1 MIRGDIRSLSAYHVP
16 DSTGMDKLD
25 AMENPY
31 GLPAAL
37 RKDWAKS
44 LAGVEI
50 NRYPDADMAALR
62 GRIGALDNLSADH
75 VLLGNGSDDIIQM
88 LLIAAEAGP
97 CVVPEPT
104 FVMYNLISR
113 WLKRPLATMPLDKDF
128 SLNADAFLNVCSRE
142 KAAIAFLACP
152 NNPTGNLW
160 PEEAVRKI
168 AQNIRGLLVIDE
180 AYRPFAERTHADL
193 IKENVLVLRTFS
205 KLGWAGL
212 RLGYALGD
220 PELIAQ
226 LNKVRL
232 PYNINSLTQHS
243 ANFLL
248 DHMPV
253 FEAQAAE
260 IRHERERVFKAMGAL
275 DGLHVFPSQAN
286 FLLFRLTGKGQ
297 DATTV
302 FEALK
307 AHGVLIKNMHGQNG
321 LLAQCLRV
329 TIGSPDENG
338 RFLKALKEIL
348 A

>member
-1 MIRGDIRSLSAYHVP
+1 MIRSDIRSLAAYHVP
-16 DSTGMDKLD
+16 DSTGMVKLD

-37 RKDWAKS
+37 RAEWAKAM
-44 LAGVEI
+44 AGTDI
-50 NRYPDADMAALR
+50 NRYPDADMHALR
-62 GRIGALDNLSADH
+62 TKIGALDGLSAEH

-88 LLIAAEAGP
+88 LLMAAEPGP

-104 FVMYNLISR
+104 FVMYGLISR
-113 WLKRPLATMPLDKDF
+113 WLKRPVASVPLDKNF
-128 SLNADAFLNVCSRE
+128 GLNGKAFLDVCSRE

-160 PEEAVRKI
+160 PQEAVHMV
-168 AQNIRGLLVIDE
+168 AQNMRDLVVIDE
-180 AYRPFAERTHADL
+180 AYRPFAERTHTDQ
-193 IKENVLVLRTFS
+193 IKENVLILRTFS
-205 KLGWAGL
+205 KLGWAGM

-243 ANFLL
+243 AHFLL
-248 DHMPV
+248 EHMQV
-253 FEAQAAE
+253 FDEQAAQ
-260 IRHERERVFKAMGAL
+260 IKKERERLFTAMSTM
-275 DGLHVFPSQAN
+275 DGLTVFPSQAN
-286 FLLFRLTGKGQ
+286 FLLFRLGK
-297 DATTV
+297 DHEAAPV
-302 FEALK
+302 FEALRQ
-307 AHGVLIKNMHGQNG
+307 HGILIKNMHGQNG

-329 TIGSPDENG
+329 TIGSSEENN
-338 RFLKALKEIL
+338 RFLDALKEVL

>member
-1 MIRGDIRSLSAYHVP
+1 MIRGDIRSLAAYHVP
-16 DSTGMDKLD
+16 DSTGMVKLD

-37 RKDWAKS
+37 RSAWAKS
-44 LAGVEI
+44 LAGTDI
-50 NRYPDADMAALR
+50 NRYPDADMRALR
-62 GRIGALDNLSADH
+62 QRIGELDGLSAEH

-88 LLIAAEAGP
+88 LLIAAEPGP

-113 WLKRPLATMPLDKDF
+113 WLKRPVASVPLDKNF
-128 SLNADAFLNVCSRE
+128 GLNAESFLNVCSRE
-142 KAAIAFLACP
+142 KSAITFLACP

-160 PEEAVRKI
+160 PQETVEKI
-168 AQNIRGLLVIDE
+168 ALNIRDLVVIDE
-180 AYRPFAERTHADL
+180 AYRPFAERTHTGL
-193 IKENVLVLRTFS
+193 IRENVLVLRTFS

-243 ANFLL
+243 ASFLL
-248 DHMPV
+248 DHIDV
-253 FEAQAAE
+253 FEQQAAK
-260 IRHERERVFKAMGAL
+260 IREERDRLFKAMSDL
-275 DGLHVFPSQAN
+275 DKVQVFPSQTN
-286 FLLFRLTGKGQ
+286 FLLFRVGKGH
-297 DATTV
+297 DAGQV
-302 FEALK
+302 FEALRQR
-307 AHGVLIKNMHGQNG
+307 GILIKNMHGQNG

-329 TIGSPDENG
+329 TIGSSEENG
-338 RFLKALKEIL
+338 RFLGALKEIL

>member
-1 MIRGDIRSLSAYHVP
+1 MIRGDIRSLTPYHVP
-16 DSTGMDKLD
+16 DSAGMVKLD

-37 RKDWAKS
+37 RAAWAES
-44 LAGVEI
+44 LASTEI

-62 GRIGALDNLSADH
+62 GRIGELDKLSAEH

-88 LLIAAEAGP
+88 LLMAAEPGP

-113 WLKRPLATMPLDKDF
+113 WLKRPVASVPLDKDF
-128 SLNADAFLNVCSRE
+128 GLNAESFLNVCSRE
-142 KAAIAFLACP
+142 KASIAFLACP

-160 PEEAVRKI
+160 PRESVQKV
-168 AQNIRGLLVIDE
+168 AQSMRGLLVIDE
-180 AYRPFAERTHADL
+180 AYRPFATRTHVDL

-226 LNKVRL
+226 INKVRL

-243 ANFLL
+243 AGFLL
-248 DHMPV
+248 EHMDV
-253 FEAQAAE
+253 FNEQAAM
-260 IRHERERVFKAMGAL
+260 IKKERDRLFKAMGAL
-275 DGLHVFPSQAN
+275 AGLHVFPSQAN
-286 FLLFRLTGKGQ
+286 FLLFRITAKGL
-297 DATTV
+297 DATEV

-307 AHGVLIKNMHGQNG
+307 ARGVLIKNLHGQNG

-329 TIGSPDENG
+329 TIGNPEENE
-338 RFLKALKEIL
+338 RFLGALKEIL

>member
-1 MIRGDIRSLSAYHVP
+1 MIRGDIRSLAAYHVP
-16 DSTGMDKLD
+16 DSTGMVKLD

-31 GLPAAL
+31 GLPTSL
-37 RKDWAKS
+37 RASWAKS
-44 LAGVEI
+44 LAGTHI
-50 NRYPDADMAALR
+50 NRYPDADMYELR
-62 GRIGALDNLSADH
+62 RRIGELEGLSADH

-88 LLIAAEAGP
+88 LLMAAEPGP

-113 WLKRPLATMPLDKDF
+113 WLKRPVASVPLDRDF
-128 SLNADAFLNVCSRE
+128 VLNTKSFLNVCSRE
-142 KAAIAFLACP
+142 KAAITFLACP

-160 PEEAVRKI
+160 PRETIESI
-168 AQNIRGLLVIDE
+168 ARNIRDLVVIDE
-180 AYRPFAERTHADL
+180 AYRPFAERTHTDL
-193 IKENVLVLRTFS
+193 IAENVLVLRTFS

-226 LNKVRL
+226 INKVRL

-243 ANFLL
+243 ALFLL
-248 DHMPV
+248 DHMDV
-253 FEAQAAE
+253 FDKQAAK
-260 IRHERERVFKAMGAL
+260 IKKERELLFGAMSGL
-275 DGLHVFPSQAN
+275 DKVEVFPSQTN
-286 FLLFRLTGKGQ
+286 FLLFRVGKG
-297 DATTV
+297 AEANAV

-307 AHGVLIKNMHGQNG
+307 QCGVLIKNMHSQNG

-329 TIGSPDENG
+329 TIGSSEENK
-338 RFLKALKEIL
+338 RFLNALKEIL